1 MDSDF
6 TSFSEMIQGLFDPQF
21 TFDYSNVESWTS
33 MQTLIVVSALDE
45 HYDVLLSHEE
55 LKKAKKLE
63 DLYAILLQKLG

>member
-1 MDSDF
+1 MKVDF
-6 TSFSEMIQGLFDPQF
+6 SEFSEMIQGLFDPQF
-21 TFDYSNVESWTS
+21 NFDYTNVESWTS

-63 DLYAILLQKLG
+63 DLYAILLQKIS